1 MTHAAAIRD
10 SAPGCS
16 PVVTLRLLANSDA
29 GKPQTVDEPEQ
40 LTLPFD
46 WVWLAKPPRVEPP
59 PPPAERV
66 DPKQWGAR
74 IALAAFEVMLSRRPA
89 AQLAR
94 YIDQRAAMS
103 LSSHAQQYA
112 FQQKRGKPSARL
124 TPQISS
130 VRIQQPHQDAAELT
144 IVVHDGRRFRAI
156 GMRLSARDTTWI
168 CTAFELG

>member
-1 MTHAAAIRD
+1 MTHAAAIRN

-29 GKPQTVDEPEQ
+29 GKPQTIDEPEQ
-40 LTLPFD
+40 LSLPFD

-59 PPPAERV
+59 PPTAERV
-66 DPKQWGAR
+66 DPKQWGSR
-74 IALAAFEVMLSRRPA
+74 IALAAFEVMLGRRPA

-103 LSSHAQQYA
+103 LSGHAQQYV
-112 FQQKRGKPSARL
+112 FQRKRAKPVGQG

-130 VRIQQPHQDAAELT
+130 VHIQQPHQDAAELT
-144 IVVHDGRRFRAI
+144 VVVHDGMRFRAV

-168 CTAFELG
+168 CTAFE

>member
-1 MTHAAAIRD
+1 MTHAAAVRD

-29 GKPQTVDEPEQ
+29 GKPQTIDEPVQ

-74 IALAAFEVMLSRRPA
+74 IALAAFEVMLGRRPA

-94 YIDQRAAMS
+94 YIDQRTAMS
-103 LSSHAQQYA
+103 LSGHAQQYV
-112 FQQKRGKPSARL
+112 FQRKRAKPVERT

-130 VRIQQPHQDAAELT
+130 VRMQQPHQDAAELT
-144 IVVHDGRRFRAI
+144 IVIHDGVRFRAI
-156 GMRLSARDTTWI
+156 GMRLTARDTTWI

>member
-1 MTHAAAIRD
+1 MTHAAALRD

-16 PVVTLRLLANSDA
+16 PIVTLRLLANSDA
-29 GKPQTVDEPEQ
+29 GKPQTIDEPEQ

-46 WVWLAKPPRVEPP
+46 WVWLATPPRVEPP

-66 DPKQWGAR
+66 DPRQWGAR

-112 FQQKRGKPSARL
+112 FQRKRNRVGQS
-124 TPQISS
+124 TPQIAS
-130 VRIQQPHQDAAELT
+130 VRIQQPHQDAAELA
-144 IVVHDGRRFRAI
+144 IVIHDGIRFRAI
-156 GMRLSARDTTWI
+156 AMRLSARDTTWI